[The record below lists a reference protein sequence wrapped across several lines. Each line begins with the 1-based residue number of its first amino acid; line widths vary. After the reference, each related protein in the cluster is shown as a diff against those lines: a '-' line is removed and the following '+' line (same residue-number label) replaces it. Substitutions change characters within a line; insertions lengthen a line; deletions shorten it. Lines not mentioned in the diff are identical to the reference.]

1 MAGSSRKSI
10 GLNLAL
16 TLMAWGFFC
25 SFTVLADENLVSPT
39 YYYFF
44 PDHPSVGERS
54 SVSALC
60 AAGESTL
67 DKRFPNN
74 WVSKGYNTPAW
85 NSSGGWAYNK
95 TVNCRYEN
103 TVYPPYGDGVPSLV
117 YKKVQYSGKCE
128 SPYVFDSSSTMC
140 HNCPSTAG
148 QTKELKGPE
157 APIMFSGGAGYVM
170 WATDADSSYCVD
182 SCSYSGAA
190 KTACYAVSSGSD
202 RGYCNFM
209 VAGLGDSCDAD
220 SAPLAAVGAPITA
233 PTDPVDPPDPGD
245 NGGGDTGGG
254 NNGGGSDGGGN
265 SGSPVTPPDPADTS
279 NPDAA
284 TSGDVA
290 TLGNRL
296 VDATYATANGVIS
309 AINGLGNKVDGVGN
323 KVDGLGDKIDDLGD
337 SLQGEPYSEGEGE
350 GAGNADGIGD
360 EAGDSLAD
368 LINSAVDE
376 AKQARTDSFN
386 EEVDKVD
393 GMLGEWFGEDASGVG
408 GSILDGLFPKS
419 SSCSDFNV
427 VWHTQGYS
435 LSLPVCELT
444 RLKSILE
451 WVFGILTAIAVW
463 RILMNTLNQAA
474 ASAVR
479 YS

>member
-1 MAGSSRKSI
+1 MMAGSLRKSI

-16 TLMAWGFFC
+16 TLMAWGFTSPLIAF
-25 SFTVLADENLVSPT
+25 ADTVSPT
-39 YYYFF
+39 YRYYVDGF
-44 PDHPSVGERS
+44 HGTTLSPSVGGACSKYLSRHVTNTGTIKS
-54 SVSALC
+54 SV
-60 AAGESTL
+60 
-67 DKRFPNN
+67 KRIYTKFLP
-74 WVSKGYNTPAW
+74 T
-85 NSSGGWAYNK
+85 GGWLYNSTAYCLIEITNFHHNPP
-95 TVNCRYEN
+95 TTSE
-103 TVYPPYGDGVPSLV
+103 VYANLKFEGTCD
-117 YKKVQYSGKCE
+117 
-128 SPYVFDSSSTMC
+128 SPYVFDSTSTMC

-157 APIMFSGGAGYVM
+157 APITFSGGAGYVM

-220 SAPLAAVGAPITA
+220 SAPLASVGAPITA

-245 NGGGDTGGG
+245 NGGGGDTGGG
-254 NNGGGSDGGGN
+254 NNGGGNNGGGS
-265 SGSPVTPPDPADTS
+265 SGSPVTPPDPVDTS

-284 TSGDVA
+284 TGGDVA

-296 VDATYATANGVIS
+296 VDATYTAANGVIS

-323 KVDGLGDKIDDLGD
+323 KVDGLGDKIDYLGD

-427 VWHTQGYS
+427 VWHAQGYS

>member
-16 TLMAWGFFC
+16 TLMAWGFSCFSVAETINPDFIWIPRPGGAFETSYASHSPKAAC
-25 SFTVLADENLVSPT
+25 SSYLFRNGANPTPYDTYSDVYVAYQSDSIFVCHYKKHSTLTNATTSHSFNIVSQGVCSAP
-39 YYYFF
+39 YIL
-44 PDHPSVGERS
+44 DRS
-54 SVSALC
+54 SGLC
-60 AAGESTL
+60 H
-67 DKRFPNN
+67 D
-74 WVSKGYNTPAW
+74 
-85 NSSGGWAYNK
+85 
-95 TVNCRYEN
+95 
-103 TVYPPYGDGVPSLV
+103 
-117 YKKVQYSGKCE
+117 
-128 SPYVFDSSSTMC
+128 
-140 HNCPSTAG
+140 CPSKEG
-148 QTKELKGPE
+148 QTKELRGPE
-157 APIMFSGGAGYVM
+157 SPIVFSGGVGYVM
-170 WATDADSSYCVD
+170 WPVDSDKSYCVD

-190 KTACYAVSSGSD
+190 KTDCYAVSSGSD

-220 SAPLAAVGAPITA
+220 SAPLASVGAPITA

-254 NNGGGSDGGGN
+254 NNGGGSNGGGN

-284 TSGDVA
+284 TGGDVA

-296 VDATYATANGVIS
+296 VDATYETANGVIS

-323 KVDGLGDKIDDLGD
+323 KVDGLGGKIDDLGD

-408 GSILDGLFPKS
+408 GAILDGLFPKS
-419 SSCSDFNV
+419 SSCSEFNV
-427 VWHTQGYS
+427 IWHAKGYS
-435 LSLPVCELT
+435 LTLPVCELT

>member
-16 TLMAWGFFC
+16 TLMAWGFSSFLYAESGRFYIPAIGNSTIGATREDAC
-25 SFTVLADENLVSPT
+25 SLIPDDRISKTWYYGGATWQLVGFSKADS
-39 YYYFF
+39 Y
-44 PDHPSVGERS
+44 
-54 SVSALC
+54 
-60 AAGESTL
+60 
-67 DKRFPNN
+67 
-74 WVSKGYNTPAW
+74 
-85 NSSGGWAYNK
+85 
-95 TVNCRYEN
+95 CRY
-103 TVYPPYGDGVPSLV
+103 D
-117 YKKVQYSGKCE
+117 YKHPTTGEIRVGASSFQIYAFSDCLSVQ
-128 SPYVFDSSSTMC
+128 
-140 HNCPSTAG
+140 G
-148 QTKELKGPE
+148 QTKEFRGPDSPIIWSGTSGFVSWSESNAGDQCFE
-157 APIMFSGGAGYVM
+157 ACNY
-170 WATDADSSYCVD
+170 T
-182 SCSYSGAA
+182 GAA
-190 KTACYAVSSGSD
+190 KTTCYLTPGSTDSGFCNFMAGADGDNCSGSD
-202 RGYCNFM
+202 
-209 VAGLGDSCDAD
+209 
-220 SAPLAAVGAPITA
+220 PLASSGEPIVR
-233 PTDPVDPPDPGD
+233 PDPIDPPDPTD
-245 NGGGDTGGG
+245 PTNPGGGD
-254 NNGGGSDGGGN
+254 GGGSGGGGAD
-265 SGSPVTPPDPADTS
+265 GSNGPPLIPPDAEDTTDPDPA
-279 NPDAA
+279 AA
-284 TSGDVA
+284 GDVA

-296 VDATYATANGVIS
+296 VDATYAAANGVIS
-309 AINGLGNKVDGVGN
+309 AINGVGNKVDGVGK

-337 SLQGEPYSEGEGE
+337 SLQGESYSEGEGE

-408 GSILDGLFPKS
+408 GAILDGLFPKS
-419 SSCSDFNV
+419 SSCSEFNV
-427 VWHTQGYS
+427 VWHAKGYS
-435 LSLPVCELT
+435 LTLPVCELT